1 MQIYR
6 GFSFAL
12 RLKCQK
18 GESNMKQS
26 SKTLTRKI
34 AISAMLAAIGVI
46 LQMLEIPLP
55 FIPNFIKLDFSDLPG
70 FIGAFVCGPLAGV
83 LITLI
88 RNVIHIFMGSSA
100 GIGELSNFILS
111 ASFVLTA
118 GLIYKKMPNIKG
130 VIIGG
135 VAGAVIMGIVSYP
148 VNNFIIYPLYYSVMG
163 FPEEAILQMYQ
174 AIRPSTK
181 SIAEALIVFNVP
193 FTIAKGLIS
202 LIITAA
208 IYKPLEKLIKKM

>member
-1 MQIYR
+1 
-6 GFSFAL
+6 
-12 RLKCQK
+12 
-18 GESNMKQS
+18 MKQS

-55 FIPNFIKLDFSDLPG
+55 FIPSFIKLDFSDLPG

-130 VIIGG
+130 VLIGG
-135 VAGAVIMGIVSYP
+135 VAGAVIMGIVSFP

-163 FPEEAILQMYQ
+163 FPKEAILQMYQ

-202 LIITAA
+202 VIITSI

>member
-1 MQIYR
+1 
-6 GFSFAL
+6 
-12 RLKCQK
+12 
-18 GESNMKQS
+18 MKQS

-55 FIPNFIKLDFSDLPG
+55 FIPSFIKLDFSDLPG

-130 VIIGG
+130 VLIGG
-135 VAGAVIMGIVSYP
+135 VAGAVIMGIVSFP
-148 VNNFIIYPLYYSVMG
+148 VNNFIIYPLYYSVMV
-163 FPEEAILQMYQ
+163 FPQEAILQMYQ

-202 LIITAA
+202 VIITSI

>member
-1 MQIYR
+1 
-6 GFSFAL
+6 
-12 RLKCQK
+12 
-18 GESNMKQS
+18 MKQS

-55 FIPNFIKLDFSDLPG
+55 FIPSFIKLDFSDLPG

-130 VIIGG
+130 VLIGG
-135 VAGAVIMGIVSYP
+135 VAGAVIMGIVSFP
-148 VNNFIIYPLYYSVMG
+148 VNNFIIYPIYYSVMG
-163 FPEEAILQMYQ
+163 FPQEAILQMYQ

-202 LIITAA
+202 VIITSI

>member
-1 MQIYR
+1 
-6 GFSFAL
+6 
-12 RLKCQK
+12 
-18 GESNMKQS
+18 MKQS

-130 VIIGG
+130 VLIGG
-135 VAGAVIMGIVSYP
+135 VAGAVIMGIVSFP

-163 FPEEAILQMYQ
+163 FPQEAILQMYQ

-202 LIITAA
+202 VIITST

>member
-1 MQIYR
+1 
-6 GFSFAL
+6 
-12 RLKCQK
+12 
-18 GESNMKQS
+18 MKQS

-118 GLIYKKMPNIKG
+118 GLIYKKMPNMKG
-130 VIIGG
+130 VLIGG
-135 VAGAVIMGIVSYP
+135 VAGAVIMGIVSFP

-163 FPEEAILQMYQ
+163 FPQEAILQMYQ

-202 LIITAA
+202 VIITSI

>member
-1 MQIYR
+1 
-6 GFSFAL
+6 
-12 RLKCQK
+12 
-18 GESNMKQS
+18 MKQS

-130 VIIGG
+130 VLIGG
-135 VAGAVIMGIVSYP
+135 VAGAVIMGIVSFP

-163 FPEEAILQMYQ
+163 FPQEAILQMYQ

-202 LIITAA
+202 VIITSI
-208 IYKPLEKLIKKM
+208 IYKPLDKLIKKM

>member
-1 MQIYR
+1 
-6 GFSFAL
+6 
-12 RLKCQK
+12 
-18 GESNMKQS
+18 MKQS
-26 SKTLTRKI
+26 SKPLTRKI

-55 FIPNFIKLDFSDLPG
+55 FIPSFIKLDFSDLPG

-88 RNVIHIFMGSSA
+88 RNVIHIFTGSSA

-130 VIIGG
+130 VLIGG
-135 VAGAVIMGIVSYP
+135 VAGAVIMGIVSFP

-163 FPEEAILQMYQ
+163 FPQEAILQMYQ

-202 LIITAA
+202 VIITSI

>member
-1 MQIYR
+1 
-6 GFSFAL
+6 
-12 RLKCQK
+12 
-18 GESNMKQS
+18 MKQS

-55 FIPNFIKLDFSDLPG
+55 FIPSFIKLDFSDLPG
-70 FIGAFVCGPLAGV
+70 FIGTFVCGPLAGV

-130 VIIGG
+130 VLIGG
-135 VAGAVIMGIVSYP
+135 VAGAVIMGIVSFP

-163 FPEEAILQMYQ
+163 FPQEAILQMYQ

-202 LIITAA
+202 VIITSI

>member
-1 MQIYR
+1 
-6 GFSFAL
+6 
-12 RLKCQK
+12 
-18 GESNMKQS
+18 MKQS

-55 FIPNFIKLDFSDLPG
+55 FIPSFIKLDFSDLPG

-111 ASFVLTA
+111 ASFVLSA

-130 VIIGG
+130 VLIGG
-135 VAGAVIMGIVSYP
+135 VAGAVIMGIVSFP

-163 FPEEAILQMYQ
+163 FPQEAILQMYQ

-202 LIITAA
+202 VIITSI

>member
-1 MQIYR
+1 
-6 GFSFAL
+6 
-12 RLKCQK
+12 
-18 GESNMKQS
+18 MKQS

-130 VIIGG
+130 VLIGG
-135 VAGAVIMGIVSYP
+135 VAGAVIMGIVSFP

-163 FPEEAILQMYQ
+163 FPQEAILQMYQ

-202 LIITAA
+202 VIITSI
-208 IYKPLEKLIKKM
+208 IYKPLENLSKM

>member
-1 MQIYR
+1 
-6 GFSFAL
+6 
-12 RLKCQK
+12 
-18 GESNMKQS
+18 MKQS

-55 FIPNFIKLDFSDLPG
+55 FIPSFIKLDFSDLPG

-130 VIIGG
+130 VLIGG
-135 VAGAVIMGIVSYP
+135 VSGAVIMGIVSFP

-163 FPEEAILQMYQ
+163 FPQEAILQMYQ

-202 LIITAA
+202 VIITSI

>member
-1 MQIYR
+1 
-6 GFSFAL
+6 
-12 RLKCQK
+12 
-18 GESNMKQS
+18 MKQS

-55 FIPNFIKLDFSDLPG
+55 FIPSFIKLDFSDLPG

-118 GLIYKKMPNIKG
+118 GLIYKKTPNIKG
-130 VIIGG
+130 VLIGG
-135 VAGAVIMGIVSYP
+135 VAGAVIMGIVSFP

-163 FPEEAILQMYQ
+163 FPQEAILQMYQ

-202 LIITAA
+202 VIITSI

>member
-1 MQIYR
+1 
-6 GFSFAL
+6 
-12 RLKCQK
+12 
-18 GESNMKQS
+18 MKQS

-55 FIPNFIKLDFSDLPG
+55 FIPSFIKLDFSDLPG

-130 VIIGG
+130 VLIGG
-135 VAGAVIMGIVSYP
+135 VAGAVIMGIVSFP
-148 VNNFIIYPLYYSVMG
+148 VNNCIIYPLYYSVMG
-163 FPEEAILQMYQ
+163 FPQEAILQMYQ

-202 LIITAA
+202 VIITSI

>member
-1 MQIYR
+1 
-6 GFSFAL
+6 
-12 RLKCQK
+12 
-18 GESNMKQS
+18 MKQS

-55 FIPNFIKLDFSDLPG
+55 FIPSFIKLDFSDLPG

-118 GLIYKKMPNIKG
+118 GLIYKKMANIKG
-130 VIIGG
+130 VLIGG
-135 VAGAVIMGIVSYP
+135 VAGAVIMGIVSFP

-163 FPEEAILQMYQ
+163 FPQEAILQMYQ

-202 LIITAA
+202 VIITSI

>member
-1 MQIYR
+1 
-6 GFSFAL
+6 
-12 RLKCQK
+12 
-18 GESNMKQS
+18 MKQS

-55 FIPNFIKLDFSDLPG
+55 FIPSFIKLDFSDLPG

-111 ASFVLTA
+111 ASFVLSA

-130 VIIGG
+130 VLIGG
-135 VAGAVIMGIVSYP
+135 VAGAVIMGIVSFP

-163 FPEEAILQMYQ
+163 FPQEAILQMYQ

-202 LIITAA
+202 VIITTA

>member
-1 MQIYR
+1 
-6 GFSFAL
+6 
-12 RLKCQK
+12 
-18 GESNMKQS
+18 MKQS

-55 FIPNFIKLDFSDLPG
+55 FIPSFIKLDFSDLPG

-118 GLIYKKMPNIKG
+118 GLIYKKIPNIKG
-130 VIIGG
+130 VLIGG
-135 VAGAVIMGIVSYP
+135 VAGAVIMGIVSFP

-163 FPEEAILQMYQ
+163 FPQEAILQMYQ

-202 LIITAA
+202 VIITSI

>member
-1 MQIYR
+1 
-6 GFSFAL
+6 
-12 RLKCQK
+12 
-18 GESNMKQS
+18 MKQS

-55 FIPNFIKLDFSDLPG
+55 FIPSFIKLDFSDLPG

-130 VIIGG
+130 VLIGG
-135 VAGAVIMGIVSYP
+135 VAGAVIMGIVSFP
-148 VNNFIIYPLYYSVMG
+148 VNNFIIYRFITLLWASLRRRYFRCIRQSDRPQNQLPKRLS
-163 FPEEAILQMYQ
+163 FSTCLSQLQ
-174 AIRPSTK
+174 K
-181 SIAEALIVFNVP
+181 V
-193 FTIAKGLIS
+193 
-202 LIITAA
+202 
-208 IYKPLEKLIKKM
+208 

>member
-1 MQIYR
+1 
-6 GFSFAL
+6 
-12 RLKCQK
+12 
-18 GESNMKQS
+18 
-26 SKTLTRKI
+26 
-34 AISAMLAAIGVI
+34 MLAAIGVI

-55 FIPNFIKLDFSDLPG
+55 FIPSFIKLDFSDLPG

-130 VIIGG
+130 VLIGG
-135 VAGAVIMGIVSYP
+135 VAGAVIMGIVSFP

-163 FPEEAILQMYQ
+163 FPQEAILQMYQ

-202 LIITAA
+202 VIITSI
-208 IYKPLEKLIKKM
+208 IYKPLEKLIKKCKNIFDINIYTMQKSCRSGGFF

>member
-1 MQIYR
+1 
-6 GFSFAL
+6 
-12 RLKCQK
+12 
-18 GESNMKQS
+18 MKQS

-34 AISAMLAAIGVI
+34 AISALLAAIGVI

-55 FIPNFIKLDFSDLPG
+55 FIPSFIKLDFSDLPG

-130 VIIGG
+130 VLIGG
-135 VAGAVIMGIVSYP
+135 VAGAVIMGIVSFP

-163 FPEEAILQMYQ
+163 FPQEAILQMYQ

-202 LIITAA
+202 VIITSI

>member
-1 MQIYR
+1 
-6 GFSFAL
+6 
-12 RLKCQK
+12 
-18 GESNMKQS
+18 MKQS

-130 VIIGG
+130 VLIGG
-135 VAGAVIMGIVSYP
+135 IAGAVIMGIVSFP

-163 FPEEAILQMYQ
+163 FPQEAILQMYQ

-202 LIITAA
+202 VIITSI

>member
-1 MQIYR
+1 
-6 GFSFAL
+6 
-12 RLKCQK
+12 
-18 GESNMKQS
+18 MKQS

-55 FIPNFIKLDFSDLPG
+55 FIPSFIKLDFSDLPG

-130 VIIGG
+130 VLIGG
-135 VAGAVIMGIVSYP
+135 VVGAVIMGIVSFP

-163 FPEEAILQMYQ
+163 FPQEAILQMYQ

-202 LIITAA
+202 VIITSI

>member
-1 MQIYR
+1 
-6 GFSFAL
+6 
-12 RLKCQK
+12 
-18 GESNMKQS
+18 MKQS
-26 SKTLTRKI
+26 SKPLTRKI

-88 RNVIHIFMGSSA
+88 RNVIHILMGSSA

-130 VIIGG
+130 VLIGG
-135 VAGAVIMGIVSYP
+135 VAGAVIMGIVSFP

-163 FPEEAILQMYQ
+163 FPQEAILQMYQ

-202 LIITAA
+202 VIITSI

>member
-1 MQIYR
+1 
-6 GFSFAL
+6 
-12 RLKCQK
+12 
-18 GESNMKQS
+18 MKQS

-55 FIPNFIKLDFSDLPG
+55 FIPSFIKLDFSDLPG

-130 VIIGG
+130 VLIGG
-135 VAGAVIMGIVSYP
+135 VAGAVIMGIVSFP

-163 FPEEAILQMYQ
+163 FPQEAILQMYQ

-202 LIITAA
+202 VIITLI

>member
-1 MQIYR
+1 
-6 GFSFAL
+6 
-12 RLKCQK
+12 
-18 GESNMKQS
+18 MKQS

-55 FIPNFIKLDFSDLPG
+55 FIPSFIKLDFSDLPG

-130 VIIGG
+130 VLIGG
-135 VAGAVIMGIVSYP
+135 VAGAVIMGIVSFP

-163 FPEEAILQMYQ
+163 FPQEAILQMYQ

-202 LIITAA
+202 VIITSV

>member
-1 MQIYR
+1 
-6 GFSFAL
+6 
-12 RLKCQK
+12 
-18 GESNMKQS
+18 MKQS

-130 VIIGG
+130 VLVGG
-135 VAGAVIMGIVSYP
+135 VAGAVIMGIVSFP

-163 FPEEAILQMYQ
+163 FPQEAILQMYQ

-202 LIITAA
+202 VIITSV

>member
-1 MQIYR
+1 
-6 GFSFAL
+6 
-12 RLKCQK
+12 
-18 GESNMKQS
+18 MKQS

-55 FIPNFIKLDFSDLPG
+55 FIPSFIKLDFSDLPG

-130 VIIGG
+130 VLIGG
-135 VAGAVIMGIVSYP
+135 VAGAVIMGIVSFP

-163 FPEEAILQMYQ
+163 FPQEAILQMYQ
-174 AIRPSTK
+174 SIRPSTK

-202 LIITAA
+202 VIITLI

>member
-1 MQIYR
+1 
-6 GFSFAL
+6 
-12 RLKCQK
+12 
-18 GESNMKQS
+18 MKQS

-55 FIPNFIKLDFSDLPG
+55 FIPSFIKLDFSDLPG

-130 VIIGG
+130 VLIGG
-135 VAGAVIMGIVSYP
+135 VAGAVIMGIVSFP

-163 FPEEAILQMYQ
+163 FPQEAILQMYQ

-202 LIITAA
+202 VIITST